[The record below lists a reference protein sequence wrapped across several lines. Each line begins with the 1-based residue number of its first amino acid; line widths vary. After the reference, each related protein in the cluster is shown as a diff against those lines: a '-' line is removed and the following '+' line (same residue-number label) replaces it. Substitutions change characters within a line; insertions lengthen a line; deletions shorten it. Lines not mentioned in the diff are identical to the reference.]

1 MQVCGNKVL
10 VHFLYFKLHSE
21 EIKGQHS
28 ESNSVPLAEYT
39 DNVLL
44 NSCLVWFYS
53 NFNKVLH

>member
-21 EIKGQHS
+21 DIKGQHL

-39 DNVLL
+39 VNFFL